1 MDKKEILKVLQKK
14 TYKKL
19 ILELIVYAAVY
30 LLIMNFNWEEI
41 DNISSTIKTIV
52 RFINIFCLLSIV
64 GNSIIL
70 VSRFILEKNK

>member
-14 TYKKL
+14 TRKRL
-19 ILELIVYAAVY
+19 IIELVVYAAVY

-41 DNISSTIKTIV
+41 DNISSVIKTIV
-52 RFINIFCLLSIV
+52 RIINIFCLFSIV

-70 VSRFILEKNK
+70 VSRFILEKK